1 MADTTP
7 QLKRKREST
16 IGGSNRKSKKQR
28 EAERVAGAGE
38 EAAAAPVAEPAQDA
52 QTTQT
57 PTDKSKSK
65 SRKTQAN
72 GVPVEAPTTTS
83 KPKSTP
89 QPKSL
94 PDGESDA
101 PNVRDIPSNTLDEK
115 TPKKERITGLDK
127 RVKNNTEEARALK
140 AARKKKAEDDKARK
154 DAKKEELR
162 LEVVAKAE
170 EKKIKQEKHAQREG
184 KKEGRTAEK
193 ALTKS
198 KNKSR
203 GPWNA
208 SPAQGGWFLPQDP
221 IFSSDEKHII
231 VATPKAVQ
239 IYTAETSL
247 LARALPITSPS
258 TIVTAFALS
267 ATKPN
272 QLYVADSTHLVTLWN
287 WVEGTKLGRWQIGA
301 MVRQMVVVA
310 QPGSDED
317 LVYCHESSGK
327 SQVINVHALRT
338 KEQASQTE
346 LKQVLKQTD
355 RLQRLQVLLQG
366 KYVIITSHRSIT
378 IGKRL
383 RASKTA
389 VKDFD
394 YVWRELQFS
403 NAITTCDVYH
413 RRPILADNGKK
424 SAEPEKDILD
434 LAVGDEIGV
443 ILFFEDILASFAASE
458 RSQKNQTKV
467 DSAEEFRPKRLHW
480 HRNAVGSVRW
490 SLDGTFSG
498 ARRINRRLTSHRQLS
513 HIRRRRDCPHAL
525 ATCYRQAPA
534 PTAFDGSYRERSR
547 FAFGIGLC
555 AFAGQQF
562 CHCTL
567 NY

>member
-28 EAERVAGAGE
+28 EAERDAAAGE
-38 EAAAAPVAEPAQDA
+38 EAAAASVAGPAQDV

-65 SRKTQAN
+65 SRKSQSN
-72 GVPVEAPTTTS
+72 GDTIKTPAITTTS
-83 KPKSTP
+83 KLKPTP

-101 PNVRDIPSNTLDEK
+101 PDAHDIPSSTSNEK
-115 TPKKERITGLDK
+115 TPKKERITGADK

-140 AARKKKAEDDKARK
+140 AARKKKAEEDKARK
-154 DAKKEELR
+154 EAKKEELR
-162 LEVVAKAE
+162 LEVAAKAE
-170 EKKIKQEKHAQREG
+170 AKKIKQEKQ
-184 KKEGRTAEK
+184 EGRTAAK
-193 ALTKS
+193 ALIKS

-203 GPWNA
+203 GTWNA
-208 SPAQGGWFLPQDP
+208 SPAHGGWFLPQDP
-221 IFSSDEKHII
+221 VFSSDEKHII
-231 VATPKAVQ
+231 VATPRAVQ
-239 IYTAETSL
+239 VYTAETSL
-247 LARALPITSPS
+247 LAHALSITSPS

-301 MVRQMVVVA
+301 MVRQMVVIA

-355 RLQRLQVLLQG
+355 RVQRLQVLLQG
-366 KYVIITSHRSIT
+366 KYVIVTSNRSIT

-403 NAITTCDVYH
+403 NTITTCDVYH
-413 RRPILADNGKK
+413 RRPAPAENGKK

-443 ILFFEDILASFAASE
+443 ILLFEDILASFAASE
-458 RSQKNQTKV
+458 RSQRNQTIA

-490 SLDGTFSG
+490 SLDGTLSG
-498 ARRINRRLTSHRQLS
+498 ALRINH
-513 HIRRRRDCPHAL
+513 D
-525 ATCYRQAPA
+525 
-534 PTAFDGSYRERSR
+534 
-547 FAFGIGLC
+547 
-555 AFAGQQF
+555 
-562 CHCTL
+562 
-567 NY
+567 